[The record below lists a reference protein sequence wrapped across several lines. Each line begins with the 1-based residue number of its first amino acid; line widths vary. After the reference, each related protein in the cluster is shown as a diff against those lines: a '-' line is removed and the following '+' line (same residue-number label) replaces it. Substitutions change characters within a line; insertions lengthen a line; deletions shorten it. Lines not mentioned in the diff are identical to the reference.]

1 MSHLG
6 FRISTHFER
15 APKNLIKKFTGIPS
29 SNIGDCMNRSFCV
42 DSKIKMINEK
52 KGLQMIGSALTV
64 MTRTVDNL
72 LVHKAIDIA
81 QPGDIIVIAAEG
93 DTHSA
98 ILGEIMAHMAE
109 KKGVAG
115 YLIDGCI
122 RDSEAIQE
130 MDFPVFAIGV
140 SPKGPYKDGPG
151 EINFPV
157 SCGGVIIN
165 PGDIIV
171 GDRDGVVVIPP
182 SEAEMIYQE
191 AKKVLEKETK
201 ILEEIKKGNMGD
213 RSWVDAKLNEKGC
226 KLI

>member
-6 FRISTHFER
+6 FRILNHFER
-15 APKNLIKKFTGIPS
+15 PPKNLIEKFKGIPS
-29 SNIGDCMNRSFCV
+29 PNIGDCMNRSFCV

-64 MTRTVDNL
+64 KTRTVDNL
-72 LVHKAIDIA
+72 LVHKALDIA

-98 ILGEIMAHMAE
+98 ILGEIMVQMAI
-109 KKGVAG
+109 KKGLKG

-130 MDFPVFAIGV
+130 MDFPVFAVGV

-157 SCGGVIIN
+157 SCGGVVIN

-182 SEAEMIYQE
+182 SEAAMIYQE

-201 ILEEIKKGNMGD
+201 ILEEIKKGNIAD
-213 RSWVDAKLNEKGC
+213 RSWIDAKLNEKDC
-226 KLI
+226 KFI

>member
-6 FRISTHFER
+6 FRILKKIKR
-15 APKNLIKKFTGIPS
+15 PPKSLVQKFKGIPAA
-29 SNIGDCMNRSFCV
+29 NIADCMNRFFCV
-42 DSKIKMINEK
+42 DAKIKMINEK
-52 KGLQMIGSALTV
+52 KGLQMLGSALTV
-64 MTRTVDNL
+64 KTRTVDNL
-72 LVHKAIDIA
+72 LVHKAIDMA
-81 QPGDIIVIAAEG
+81 QSGDVIVIAAEG

-98 ILGEIMAHMAE
+98 ILGEIMALMAE
-109 KKGVAG
+109 KRGVTG

-122 RDSEAIQE
+122 RDYETIQE

-171 GDRDGVVVIPP
+171 GDKDGVVVIPP
-182 SEAEMIYQE
+182 GDAETIYEE
-191 AKKVLEKETK
+191 AKKVSEKEQV
-201 ILEEIKKGNMGD
+201 ILENIRKGNLGD
-213 RSWVDAKLNEKGC
+213 RSWIDTKLKEKGC
-226 KLI
+226 QFI

>member
-6 FRISTHFER
+6 FRILNHFER
-15 APKNLIKKFTGIPS
+15 PPKKLIEKFTGIPS
-29 SNIGDCMNRSFCV
+29 ANIGDCMNRFFCV

-64 MTRTVDNL
+64 KTRTVDNL
-72 LVHKAIDIA
+72 LVHKALDMA

-98 ILGEIMAHMAE
+98 ILGEIMALMAE
-109 KKGVAG
+109 KRGVAG

-122 RDSEAIQE
+122 RDSEEIQE
-130 MDFPVFAIGV
+130 MDFPVFAAGV
-140 SPKGPYKDGPG
+140 TPRGPYKDGPG

-182 SEAEMIYQE
+182 REAEMIYQE
-191 AKKVLEKETK
+191 AKKLLEKETK
-201 ILEEIKKGNMGD
+201 ILEEVKRGNMGD
-213 RSWVDAKLNEKGC
+213 RSWVDARLNEKDC
-226 KLI
+226 KII

>member
-1 MSHLG
+1 M
-6 FRISTHFER
+6 
-15 APKNLIKKFTGIPS
+15 
-29 SNIGDCMNRSFCV
+29 
-42 DSKIKMINEK
+42 
-52 KGLQMIGSALTV
+52 
-64 MTRTVDNL
+64 

-81 QPGDIIVIAAEG
+81 QSGDIIVIAAEG

-98 ILGEIMAHMAE
+98 ILGEIMVHMAE

-182 SEAEMIYQE
+182 SEAKIIYQE

-201 ILEEIKKGNMGD
+201 ILEEVKRGNMGD
-213 RSWVDAKLNEKGC
+213 RSWIDVKLNEKGC
-226 KLI
+226 KII